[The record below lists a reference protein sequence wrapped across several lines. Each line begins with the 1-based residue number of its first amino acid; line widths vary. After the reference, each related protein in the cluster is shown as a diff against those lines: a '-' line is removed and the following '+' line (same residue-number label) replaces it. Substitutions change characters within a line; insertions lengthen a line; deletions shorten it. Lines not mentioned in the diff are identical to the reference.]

1 MIVQLP
7 FEGEVMRD
15 AGIRFGS
22 IVKAAACIVAITVAA
37 LLPAPVAIAKDS
49 ATSKSDAA
57 AAGGAGVYTR
67 ATVRSTFE
75 EEGGKRL
82 YIRLKLLPRGKL
94 PFTTITFRVLDR
106 ALIAGLS
113 EGASVGFVAERR
125 GGENVLTSIRE
136 MPPCERFRPC
146 E

>member
-1 MIVQLP
+1 
-7 FEGEVMRD
+7 MRQ
-15 AGIRFGS
+15 ATKRFDS
-22 IVKAAACIVAITVAA
+22 IMKAAACILAMMIAA
-37 LLPAPVAIAKDS
+37 VLPAQIAIAKDS
-49 ATSKSDAA
+49 AASKNEAA
-57 AAGGAGVYTR
+57 VPGGASVYTR

-82 YIRLKLLPRGKL
+82 YIRLKLLPHGQL

-106 ALIAGLS
+106 TLIAGLS
-113 EGASVGFVAERR
+113 EGASVAFVAERR
-125 GGENVLTSIRE
+125 DGENVLTSIRA